1 MAHRFNPTSPN
12 VVLSSSL
19 SRSLRLSLKDYRSCA
34 EASYAALLDE
44 SGTILLDSGE
54 VPPEQSAII
63 GALANGAF
71 IAVRELASRLGDDT
85 CEGLYHQGR
94 TTHFYITPLSPVTFL
109 ITVFGNDTKFGI
121 IRTAL
126 AKFGPVL
133 RERLVDAAL
142 DTTHSQPQEGD
153 LVLSPMPI
161 TEMKEM
167 TDSSRMMPVH

>member
-71 IAVRELASRLGDDT
+71 IAVRELA
-85 CEGLYHQGR
+85 
-94 TTHFYITPLSPVTFL
+94 
-109 ITVFGNDTKFGI
+109 
-121 IRTAL
+121 
-126 AKFGPVL
+126 
-133 RERLVDAAL
+133 
-142 DTTHSQPQEGD
+142 QEF
-153 LVLSPMPI
+153 V
-161 TEMKEM
+161 
-167 TDSSRMMPVH
+167 